1 MPYPQLGALALHAFS
16 PTAANIGDDGAK
28 ALAEAL
34 KVNGTL
40 TQLTVFGLF
49 PLPHSKGVLRSGL
62 GRGLEKTPV
71 GGWVGVC
78 LAWVRKGFLGP
89 GDVGFVFPPASS
101 HGPLPSPL
109 YERVWGL

>member
-1 MPYPQLGALALHAFS
+1 MPS
-16 PTAANIGDDGAK
+16 PLTGDKIGDDGAK

-40 TQLTVFGLF
+40 TQLSVFGMF

-71 GGWVGVC
+71 GGRVGVC
-78 LAWVRKGFLGP
+78 LPWVRKGFLGP
-89 GDVGFVFPPASS
+89 GDVGLIPCPFLPPSS

-109 YERVWGL
+109 YERVWVS